1 MFYHKLVRKVLFYLV
16 VLQIFATMML
26 AGATAFRLT
35 GDISLDYSTVGIT
48 TIVSICIL
56 IFACPVLLINT
67 PFACII
73 AMELLFMAHCAC
85 LFVVFTPIIDI
96 VISAP
101 KEIVTITTI
110 IISIIVDAI
119 ASVLVF
125 TLFFERQYTLQEEQ
139 GLVRRDESDQSAVI
153 NITSSLE
160 SVPLHD
166 NNNTSEATDVD
177 TY

>member
-1 MFYHKLVRKVLFYLV
+1 
-16 VLQIFATMML
+16 
-26 AGATAFRLT
+26 
-35 GDISLDYSTVGIT
+35 
-48 TIVSICIL
+48 
-56 IFACPVLLINT
+56 
-67 PFACII
+67 
-73 AMELLFMAHCAC
+73 MAHCAC

-160 SVPLHD
+160 SAPLHD
-166 NNNTSEATDVD
+166 NNNTIEVTDVD